1 METLHGY
8 NGFYTVQT
16 VFSFPYKEK
25 GYKHTY
31 NIVFFK
37 YNLICKKKKKH
48 LLVYW
53 DLSALQTLYVYLI
66 TFSRSFFWKYILKM

>member
-25 GYKHTY
+25 GYKYTY

-37 YNLICKKKKKH
+37 YILICKKKKNTYWSTEICPHYKH
-48 LLVYW
+48 YM
-53 DLSALQTLYVYLI
+53 
-66 TFSRSFFWKYILKM
+66 YI